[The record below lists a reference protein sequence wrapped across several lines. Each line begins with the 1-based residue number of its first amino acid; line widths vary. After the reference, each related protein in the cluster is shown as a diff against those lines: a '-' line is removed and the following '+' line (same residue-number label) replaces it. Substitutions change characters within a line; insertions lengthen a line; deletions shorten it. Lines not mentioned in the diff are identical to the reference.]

1 MEQSEESGTEGQRC
15 ETDTSAFGLEHLTKH
30 LDIAECTAN
39 PAPLGFTGYGLA
51 AFLLSL
57 TFIGVYPVGSMIV
70 SLAIFIGGIA
80 EIFAGLQ
87 AWRRGDVFAGT
98 AFSAY
103 GLFWPTFAFLVI
115 FDSTAIVTGPTSMAM
130 VAFLGIFGIYTLG
143 LFIATLK
150 LGSRAIQ
157 FVIGTLFLLF
167 ITLAIGN
174 AGFAAMT
181 MVGGYIGA
189 ISGLAG
195 IYTALAM
202 ILNEV
207 YGRTIA
213 PI

>member
-1 MEQSEESGTEGQRC
+1 MEQTEESASEGESC
-15 ETDTSAFGLEHLTKH
+15 KTDTSAFGIEHLAKH
-30 LDIAECTAN
+30 LDISECTAN
-39 PAPLGFTGYGLA
+39 PAPLGFTGYGIA

-80 EIFAGLQ
+80 EILAGLQ

-98 AFSAY
+98 AFAAY

-115 FDSTAIVTGPTSMAM
+115 FESTAMVAGPTPMAM

-143 LFIATLK
+143 LFIATLGI
-150 LGSRAIQ
+150 GSRAIQ

-174 AGFAAMT
+174 AGVAMMT
-181 MVGGYIGA
+181 TIGGYIGA